1 MENNEKN
8 LNTIIA
14 SNITRLLNARNK
26 TQLDLAEH
34 LGVTQATVSN
44 WCNGIKMPRMDK
56 IDRICLFFDVPRS
69 ALMSSAFLYTSSS
82 TTSADIPDNARR
94 SIPVFG
100 RIPAGI
106 PFEAI
111 EDIRGYEDLSEEL
124 RLTNKEYFALEIE
137 GNSMYPKYL
146 SGDIVIF
153 EQACDCESG
162 DDCAVRINGD
172 DATFKKVIKK
182 ADCIILQPL
191 NPDFEPIVIDYSGE
205 NKPFFILGVA
215 KEIRRKV

>member
-1 MENNEKN
+1 MKSNEEN

-26 TQLDLAEH
+26 TQYDLAEY

-44 WCNGIKMPRMDK
+44 WCNGVKMPRMDK

-69 ALMSSAFLYTSSS
+69 ALMTSEFLYASSS
-82 TTSADIPDNARR
+82 SSSGIPDNSHR

-111 EDIRGYEDLSEEL
+111 EDIRGYEDLSEAL
-124 RLTNKEYFALEIE
+124 RMTGKARR
-137 GNSMYPKYL
+137 G
-146 SGDIVIF
+146 
-153 EQACDCESG
+153 C
-162 DDCAVRINGD
+162 RI
-172 DATFKKVIKK
+172 TM
-182 ADCIILQPL
+182 
-191 NPDFEPIVIDYSGE
+191 E
-205 NKPFFILGVA
+205 
-215 KEIRRKV
+215 

>member
-1 MENNEKN
+1 MSIGDQIKILRESKK
-8 LNTIIA
+8 L
-14 SNITRLLNARNK
+14 
-26 TQLDLAEH
+26 
-34 LGVTQATVSN
+34 TQAEFGKIAGVSDKAVST
-44 WCNGIKMPRMDK
+44 WENGTAEPRMGAIQK
-56 IDRICLFFDVPRS
+56 ISDYFGVSKGWIIEDEP
-69 ALMSSAFLYTSSS
+69 SSS
-82 TTSADIPDNARR
+82 SGIPDNSHR

-111 EDIRGYEDLSEEL
+111 EDIRGYEDLSEAL
-124 RLTNKEYFALEIE
+124 RMTGKEYFALEIQ
-137 GNSMYPKYL
+137 GDSMSPKYM

-153 EQACDCESG
+153 EQACDCENG
-162 DDCAVRINGD
+162 EDCAVRINGD

-191 NPDFEPIVIDYSGE
+191 NAEFEPIVVDYTGE